1 MPYVM
6 VPVPEEHVEDVMQY
20 ILRALSRA
28 AIVPWDEESIAEVYD
43 GVDEVSR
50 SLLAFVR
57 ALPSRARTSTM
68 PRRPSWSSSAHGRS
82 PGS

>member
-28 AIVPWDEESIAEVYD
+28 AIVPWDDESIAEVYEQ
-43 GVDEVSR
+43 VDEAPGRCWRSR
-50 SLLAFVR
+50 P
-57 ALPSRARTSTM
+57 ALRSRARTSTM
-68 PRRPSWSSSAHGRS
+68 PRPPSWIQLTTRRS
-82 PGS
+82 PAS